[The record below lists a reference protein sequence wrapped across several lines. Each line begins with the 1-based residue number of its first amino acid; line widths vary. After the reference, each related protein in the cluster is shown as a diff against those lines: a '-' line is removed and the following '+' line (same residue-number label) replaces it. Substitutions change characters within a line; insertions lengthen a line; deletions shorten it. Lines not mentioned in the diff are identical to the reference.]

1 MAASKARFYTVAD
14 SPFSACASLA
24 LPGGHAKGRP
34 GSWGAVAPTTH
45 TVATRAAA
53 AAPVG
58 GGGGLGREELSL
70 PPRACAAAG
79 CPATSPPVHA
89 VTDHRVIGVGARPQ
103 GISPVRRVV
112 RAAVA
117 RSRWDPL
124 RAVAWHR
131 NRHTLPVGGKGGGG
145 VSVFVRYRLWH
156 LSGPAGGGSGASA
169 SSSAAAPAFVFCW
182 LAGRRRGKRSAR
194 VGVSRRADRFREQ
207 GAMRRSGDGG
217 PTAAAVSPGNPPPG

>member
-34 GSWGAVAPTTH
+34 GPWGAVSPTTH

-58 GGGGLGREELSL
+58 GGGGLGRKELPL

-89 VTDHRVIGVGARPQ
+89 ITDYRVIGEGARPQ
-103 GISPVRRVV
+103 GISTVRRAGDPCSGGAVEVGPPPGGGIAPQPPHARSGGEGGWGCSCVCALSFVAPVR
-112 RAAVA
+112 
-117 RSRWDPL
+117 
-124 RAVAWHR
+124 
-131 NRHTLPVGGKGGGG
+131 
-145 VSVFVRYRLWH
+145 
-156 LSGPAGGGSGASA
+156 SG
-169 SSSAAAPAFVFCW
+169 
-182 LAGRRRGKRSAR
+182 GRRRWRVRPLVGSHAGPRLLLSPSAT
-194 VGVSRRADRFREQ
+194 GSQ
-207 GAMRRSGDGG
+207 
-217 PTAAAVSPGNPPPG
+217 AAV